1 MVDQVE
7 GCEKSF
13 QYFLQVIC
21 GWHLLRSVLMT
32 NGEEAGQ
39 RSCSIDLQAK
49 ALLMVTQ

>member
-21 GWHLLRSVLMT
+21 AWHLLHSVPMT

-39 RSCSIDLQAK
+39 RSCSIDLQAMVRS
-49 ALLMVTQ
+49 MVTQ